1 MVNGRFDAAITS
13 CVVAG
18 AMAWV
23 SFVDCAVFS
32 KLARSGESKAL
43 TKIFSAWWPAG
54 KAFMMPALG
63 CAVGSQVWAYV
74 ETERNKLYLL
84 SAGSLV
90 SIGLWTRAIMWD
102 DINHL
107 LAATGGGG
115 TRARPRSISC
125 ACTTHASDSQWWE
138 RSRRLTLAFSITN
151 SVWCWRWLSR
161 GVEWGVV
168 LNNTN
173 ASRKNKVD
181 QHYCSH
187 RISLPSIGM
196 VRISI
201 FIANAEKKQN
211 GGAPSKLIFHFS
223 LASSLVRCS
232 P

>member
-115 TRARPRSISC
+115 DTCKTALDFVRLHHARLGFAVVGAVSS
-125 ACTTHASDSQWWE
+125 TYAS
-138 RSRRLTLAFSITN
+138 
-151 SVWCWRWLSR
+151 V
-161 GVEWGVV
+161 
-168 LNNTN
+168 
-173 ASRKNKVD
+173 
-181 QHYCSH
+181 
-187 RISLPSIGM
+187 
-196 VRISI
+196 
-201 FIANAEKKQN
+201 
-211 GGAPSKLIFHFS
+211 FHH
-223 LASSLVRCS
+223 
-232 P
+232 